1 MEAEGKKRKLEEI
14 SVEELVPKLD
24 TCVHCER
31 EFDHNLN
38 DGEHDPC
45 EYHPGESPYS
55 SGSEFGFGFG
65 FGFGFES
72 NR

>member
-1 MEAEGKKRKLEEI
+1 MEAEGKKRKLGEI

-24 TCVHCER
+24 ICVKCER

-65 FGFGFES
+65 FES

>member
-24 TCVHCER
+24 TCVNCEC

-45 EYHPGESPYS
+45 EYHPGESPCFP

-65 FGFGFES
+65 S
-72 NR
+72 NC